1 MSNSKVNR
9 TLKIYDML
17 QKGEIISKDSLAE
30 EFNVDERSIRRD
42 ISDIN
47 KYLKLQND
55 DRFVLKI
62 KGCDYVLEDEKIES
76 FDKSVFLISKIL
88 LNSRAFNK
96 EEKDLIL
103 ESFIEKVSI
112 RNKKLIKKLISNER
126 YNYFEVEHKSKLI
139 NKIWELTE
147 YIDKQEII
155 FIKYKKNNGNIIKDK
170 FSPFGIVFSEFY
182 FYMIGKYKDSDT
194 NAVLRVDRVIDFEG
208 TDEKYKVNYSTR
220 VQESEL
226 KKKMQFMYS
235 GIKKRIKFL
244 FKGEDIE
251 SVKDRLPG
259 ARIKDNGSNT
269 YLVDVE
275 VFGDGIIMWFLS
287 QGRKITVIEPEEMV
301 LKIKDEV
308 NKMKE
313 NYN

>member
-17 QKGEIISKDSLAE
+17 QNGEIINKFNLSE

-47 KYLKLQND
+47 KYLRLKND
-55 DRFVLKI
+55 DRFVLKT
-62 KGCDYVLEDEKIES
+62 KGCDYRLEDEKIER

-103 ESFIEKVSI
+103 ECLIEKVSI
-112 RNKKLIKKLISNER
+112 KNKKLIKKLISNER

-155 FIKYKKNNGNIIKDK
+155 FIKYKKVNGDIVKNK
-170 FSPFGIVFSEFY
+170 FSLFGIVFSEFY
-182 FYMIGKYKDSDT
+182 FYMIGKYKDSEIT
-194 NAVLRVDRVIDFEG
+194 TVLRVDRVIDFEG

-220 VQESEL
+220 VQESEF

-269 YLVDVE
+269 YLVDVD

-287 QGRKITVIEPEEMV
+287 QGRKITVIEPEEIV
-301 LKIKDEV
+301 FKIKTEI